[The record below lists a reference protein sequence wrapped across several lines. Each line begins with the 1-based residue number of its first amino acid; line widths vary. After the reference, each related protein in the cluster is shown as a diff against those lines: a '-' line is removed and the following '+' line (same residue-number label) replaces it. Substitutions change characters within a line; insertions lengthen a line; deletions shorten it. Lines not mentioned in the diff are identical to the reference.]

1 MPQQKNLIIFV
12 LDNLV
17 CTYPPRT
24 MNYKNSDGET
34 YKVTSTE
41 CYSTG
46 NNNYQ
51 ISIDVCYVRAS
62 GGEDGLT
69 QYIMEYN
76 VETKKFYVGMKG
88 KQVNITNFVAGGRI
102 INPRIVPDL
111 KAKIQTYHD
120 LRVTNAVKKESV
132 SSTNGNVATTTE

>member
-1 MPQQKNLIIFV
+1 M
-12 LDNLV
+12 

-34 YKVTSTE
+34 YKVTSSE
-41 CYSTG
+41 CYPTG

-51 ISIDVCYVRAS
+51 ICIDVCYVRAS

-76 VETKKFYVGMKG
+76 VESKKLYVGMKG

>member
-1 MPQQKNLIIFV
+1 
-12 LDNLV
+12 
-17 CTYPPRT
+17 

-34 YKVTSTE
+34 YRVTSSA
-41 CYSTG
+41 CYPIS
-46 NNNYQ
+46 NNGYQ
-51 ISIDVCYVRAS
+51 IYIDVCYIRAS

-76 VETKKFYVGMKG
+76 VESKKLCIRNKG
-88 KQVNITNFVAGGRI
+88 KHVNITNFVASGRI
-102 INPRIVPDL
+102 INPQIVPDL

-120 LRVTNAVKKESV
+120 LRITNVVEIEKGSV